1 MTALSPRPLGR
12 TSQSPPASPPRHTPI
27 QGLSVLLS
35 KQTQNVVTFTAT
47 HQSESTLGSCLEK
60 PEYLCPGFASSLS
73 LGRGQQS
80 EWPFSA
86 VDQMPSFLSPKPS
99 NAPPS
104 ASTSTWN
111 ESLSASY
118 RAQEAWAA
126 GSVPAGSVPLL
137 SLPASMRV
145 QDHIRHALLVA
156 TTPPGSL
163 SHLPTLF
170 ERPALITVFK
180 TAVCMSCDSAHHL
193 LTHRF
198 TERGPRPATPAAPA
212 SLFKIQILGH
222 HVSWKPAGG
231 ASRLFSRA
239 FLRVTLM
246 LANT

>member
-1 MTALSPRPLGR
+1 M
-12 TSQSPPASPPRHTPI
+12 
-27 QGLSVLLS
+27 SVLLS

-104 ASTSTWN
+104 ASASTWN

-145 QDHIRHALLVA
+145 KITSDVLCWL
-156 TTPPGSL
+156 PP
-163 SHLPTLF
+163 
-170 ERPALITVFK
+170 
-180 TAVCMSCDSAHHL
+180 HL
-193 LTHRF
+193 LARF
-198 TERGPRPATPAAPA
+198 LTSQR
-212 SLFKIQILGH
+212 SLNVLP
-222 HVSWKPAGG
+222 SSLYLKP
-231 ASRLFSRA
+231 LFACLVIALTTS
-239 FLRVTLM
+239 
-246 LANT
+246 